1 MTRFQITSLSILV
14 MTILIVTACSQE
26 DSSSQETSQER
37 TPLTWETVQDS
48 SHRVHNV
55 TGFDGPEAVRYDPD
69 QDVYFVSNFT
79 GEGND
84 RDANGFISKV
94 TTDGTIDNLR
104 YMTGTEEYPLHAP
117 RGMYIT
123 GTTLWAAD
131 IDGVHGF
138 DTSTGEQTDFIDFT
152 EFEPGFLN
160 DIVAGADGH
169 LYITDTGEA
178 RLYNIEE
185 GVASVVV
192 ESLPISPNGITLD
205 PESRQL
211 ILAPWNEV
219 MEFHAYNTDEDTL
232 TVFDRAQS
240 GGNFDGIEFYEGR
253 LLSASQVDSSLHVT
267 HDGMDN
273 VVIHTPGRPAD
284 IGLDTR
290 RNQVAVPYI
299 ARNEVDIWQLP

>member
-1 MTRFQITSLSILV
+1 MNHKPSIFLSIFTLATV
-14 MTILIVTACSQE
+14 LIVSCTGEEAPE
-26 DSSSQETSQER
+26 SSA
-37 TPLTWETVQDS
+37 PDWETVQSPAD
-48 SHRVHNV
+48 RVH
-55 TGFDGPEAVRYDPD
+55 TISGFSGPEAVRYDPD

-79 GEGND
+79 GGGND

-94 TTDGTIDNLR
+94 TTDGSIDGLEF
-104 YMTGTEEYPLHAP
+104 MTGTDERPLHAP

-138 DTSTGEQTDFIDFT
+138 NRATGEQTDFVDFT

-160 DIVAGADGH
+160 DIVEGADGN
-169 LYITDTGEA
+169 LYVTDTGEA
-178 RLYNIEE
+178 RLYRITDGE
-185 GVASVVV
+185 ASV
-192 ESLPISPNGITLD
+192 EIDSLPISPNGITLD
-205 PESRQL
+205 PESQQL

-219 MEFHAYNTDEDTL
+219 LDFYAWNPEESSL
-232 TVFDRAQS
+232 TIFDRAAS

-267 HDGMDN
+267 RNGADQ
-273 VVIHTPGRPAD
+273 VLIHTPGRPAD

-299 ARNEVDIWQLP
+299 ARDEVDIWQLP